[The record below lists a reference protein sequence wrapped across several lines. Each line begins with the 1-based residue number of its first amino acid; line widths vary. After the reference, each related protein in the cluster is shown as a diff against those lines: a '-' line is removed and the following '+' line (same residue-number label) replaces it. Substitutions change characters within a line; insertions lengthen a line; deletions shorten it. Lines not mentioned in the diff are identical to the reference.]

1 MREGS
6 LSPTG
11 QMFCVT
17 CHLSHVT
24 FHMSRVIFIYFFYIF
39 FTTNL
44 SYLVEGLLSTVQTQS
59 SLLGKRNT
67 IRRWELTCFFFFFVK
82 YYSRSILIKTFQT
95 QRIGDHNFTCRI
107 IKKKIQTFG
116 YCCGRGWFKRSIWQS
131 HRHRKSSK
139 KSSHYLSVF
148 LLTWHTQLLFLF

>member
-1 MREGS
+1 M
-6 LSPTG
+6 
-11 QMFCVT
+11 
-17 CHLSHVT
+17 
-24 FHMSRVIFIYFFYIF
+24 
-39 FTTNL
+39 
-44 SYLVEGLLSTVQTQS
+44 EGLLSTVQTQS

-139 KSSHYLSVF
+139 KSSHYLPVF
-148 LLTWHTQLLFLF
+148 LLTWHMSVTFVYFRNILGCLVILSRCWVLCFFRYILPMLSFWLSCLILHPI